1 MEAPS
6 QNGRARS
13 SSTARSSNNPHLAPV
28 QNNLSSLQFTDPTT
42 NNQLHTDPSL
52 SGNSSSNNNNNTYP
66 TTTSSNNEQF
76 IFTTPYLAATSQD
89 GLGFNPNVTAPERA
103 FNQQENFS
111 QAFDT
116 SFLDQ
121 LEQPTTGVNDNRD
134 SQPFPEFD
142 SSDQGFNFDEFNTF
156 THQDQTSGFNTS
168 SAMLGTI
175 QQPTI
180 NPADFAHP
188 LSSPQM
194 PNSPHLVPPETVSSP
209 NRPASPAA
217 ASSPGTF
224 YTPQHSRHTSLDP
237 ASAAFMGPDAQSNWQ
252 GILGNSSFQ
261 GHRRAPSEH
270 SDVSSVSHSPFLPQ
284 HETFDT
290 SAHASAHASAQ
301 PSPHLA
307 PQTDPSLYDNAFGM
321 ETFTI
326 SDRDQKHGYSPAHS
340 PYISPRL
347 SPQMHNT
354 ELDPDNQLLLSQHM
368 PQIQSTGQDPYAG
381 TSAPA
386 LPNFQAQTGLGDM
399 GQAAQMTPPS
409 INVEFAPPSRTST
422 VDAPKLNAD
431 ADTLSPPISRARG
444 RSKSDPFMSRPM
456 SPSSLGAALGS
467 NTSSTSSLS
476 PSRVPGGAF
485 STPSSREASPVSKNR
500 RQSTSSLDSRSYILD
515 LANPQRPGSNPA
527 DSKRVQKHPA
537 TFQCTLCPKKFTRA
551 YNLRSHLRTHTDER
565 PFVCTICGRAF
576 ARQHD
581 RRRHESLHS
590 GERRFVCRGDMS
602 SGRQWGCGRRFARA
616 DALGRHFRSE
626 AGRVC
631 IKPLLDEEAIERDN
645 LSQQQQQQ
653 QQQQGG
659 TSQSHLQPTN
669 QPLTIPGMDGHGG
682 SFTLPAALLA
692 QYPALQGLQW
702 DQIAPPADDNSDIGG
717 RSSFDASSGGEF
729 GFGDEDEPVNAG
741 YMNQSSGQQ
750 QQQQQQLGSDQL
762 NPGAAGGGW
771 SQPGQ
776 GWANEYNG
784 IR

>member
-6 QNGRARS
+6 QNGRERS
-13 SSTARSSNNPHLAPV
+13 SSAAQSNNNSHFAP
-28 QNNLSSLQFTDPTT
+28 DPT
-42 NNQLHTDPSL
+42 NSNRLHTNQSL
-52 SGNSSSNNNNNTYP
+52 SGTSNSDNNYL
-66 TTTSSNNEQF
+66 TTTSTSNQQF
-76 IFTTPYLAATSQD
+76 LFTTPYLTATSQD
-89 GLGFNPNVTAPERA
+89 GLGFTTNVTAPERS
-103 FNQQENFS
+103 FNQQEDFS
-111 QAFDT
+111 QTFDT
-116 SFLDQ
+116 NFLDS
-121 LEQPTTGVNDNRD
+121 LEHSTAGVNDSRD

-142 SSDQGFNFDEFNTF
+142 NSDHGFNFDEFSTF

-168 SAMLGTI
+168 NAMMSTI

-180 NPADFAHP
+180 NPADFAQP

-194 PNSPHLVPPETVSSP
+194 PTSPHLIPPETVSSP

-237 ASAAFMGPDAQSNWQ
+237 ASAAYISTDSQSNWH
-252 GILGNSSFQ
+252 GILGNSSFR

-284 HETFDT
+284 HDTFDN
-290 SAHASAHASAQ
+290 SAHPSAQ
-301 PSPHLA
+301 PSPRLP
-307 PQTDPSLYDNAFGM
+307 PQADPRLYDNAFGM
-321 ETFTI
+321 EAFTI
-326 SDRDQKHGYSPAHS
+326 SERDQNNGYSPAHS

-347 SPQMHNT
+347 SPQLHNT
-354 ELDPDNQLLLSQHM
+354 DLDPDSSLLLAQHI
-368 PQIQSTGQDPYAG
+368 PRVQGTQDPYAG
-381 TSAPA
+381 TSAP
-386 LPNFQAQTGLGDM
+386 PVPGFQAQAGLGDM

-431 ADTLSPPISRARG
+431 GDTLSPPISRARG

-456 SPSSLGAALGS
+456 SPSSLGASLGGTNS
-467 NTSSTSSLS
+467 NAGSLS
-476 PSRVPGGAF
+476 PSLVPSGTF
-485 STPSSREASPVSKNR
+485 STPSSREVSPVSKNR

-515 LANPQRPGSNPA
+515 LANPQRPGSNPQ

-631 IKPLLDEEAIERDN
+631 IKPLLDEEALERDALN
-645 LSQQQQQQ
+645 QQQQQQQ
-653 QQQQGG
+653 QQQQGS
-659 TSQSHLQPTN
+659 TSPGHLQPNN
-669 QPLTIPGMDGHGG
+669 QPLTIPGMDGHGS

-702 DQIAPPADDNSDIGG
+702 DQIAPPVDDNSDIGG

-729 GFGDEDEPVNAG
+729 GFGDEEDPVNTG
-741 YMNQSSGQQ
+741 YLNQPSGQPQ
-750 QQQQQQLGSDQL
+750 QQQQQQLGAGQL
-762 NPGAAGGGW
+762 NPGPAGSGW
-771 SQPGQ
+771 PQSGQ
-776 GWANEYNG
+776 AWTNEYNS

>member
-1 MEAPS
+1 MMEEPS

-13 SSTARSSNNPHLAPV
+13 SSTAAQSNINSHYT
-28 QNNLSSLQFTDPTT
+28 QDPT
-42 NNQLHTDPSL
+42 NNQLHTSQSL
-52 SGNSSSNNNNNTYP
+52 STNANSNNSYP
-66 TTTSSNNEQF
+66 TTTSTNNQQF
-76 IFTTPYLAATSQD
+76 LFTTPYLTATSQE
-89 GLGFNPNVTAPERA
+89 GLGFTTNVTAPESQ
-103 FNQQENFS
+103 FNQQGDFS

-116 SFLDQ
+116 NFLDQ
-121 LEQPTTGVNDNRD
+121 LDQATSGINDNRD

-142 SSDQGFNFDEFNTF
+142 TSDPGFNFDDFNTF

-168 SAMLGTI
+168 TTMMGTI
-175 QQPTI
+175 QQQPTI
-180 NPADFAHP
+180 NPADFAQP

-194 PNSPHLVPPETVSSP
+194 PNSPHLVPPETASSP
-209 NRPASPAA
+209 NNRPGSPAA

-237 ASAAFMGPDAQSNWQ
+237 ASAAYINTDVQSNWQ

-270 SDVSSVSHSPFLPQ
+270 SDVSSVSHSPFLAQ
-284 HETFDT
+284 HDTFDT
-290 SAHASAHASAQ
+290 SAHPSAQ
-301 PSPHLA
+301 PSPRLP

-321 ETFTI
+321 EAFTI
-326 SDRDQKHGYSPAHS
+326 SERDHNNAFSPAHS

-347 SPQMHNT
+347 SPQLQNT
-354 ELDPDNQLLLSQHM
+354 ELDPDNSLLLSQNM
-368 PQIQSTGQDPYAG
+368 PQMQGATQDTYVG
-381 TSAPA
+381 TSAP
-386 LPNFQAQTGLGDM
+386 PVPSFQAQQSRLSDM

-422 VDAPKLNAD
+422 VEGPKLGAD
-431 ADTLSPPISRARG
+431 GDTLSPPMNRARG
-444 RSKSDPFMSRPM
+444 RSKSDPYMSRPM
-456 SPSSLGAALGS
+456 APSLGVSQGGAAINAG
-467 NTSSTSSLS
+467 SLS
-476 PSRVPGGAF
+476 PSRAPGGTF
-485 STPSSREASPVSKNR
+485 SPPSSREASPVSKNR

-515 LANPQRPGSNPA
+515 LANPQRPGSNTQ

-565 PFVCTICGRAF
+565 PFVCTVCGRAF

-631 IKPLLDEEAIERDN
+631 IKPLLDEEALERESLN
-645 LSQQQQQQ
+645 QQQQ
-653 QQQQGG
+653 QQQQGNASTG
-659 TSQSHLQPTN
+659 HLQPGN
-669 QPLTIPGMDGHGG
+669 QPLTVPGMDGSGG

-702 DQIAPPADDNSDIGG
+702 DQIAAPVDDNSDIGG

-729 GFGDEDEPVNAG
+729 GFGDEEEPVNTG
-741 YMNQSSGQQ
+741 FLNQPPGQSPQ
-750 QQQQQQLGSDQL
+750 HQLVGDQL
-762 NPGAAGGGW
+762 NPSTTGGAW
-771 SQPGQ
+771 PQPGQ
-776 GWANEYNG
+776 GWTNDYNG

>member
-13 SSTARSSNNPHLAPV
+13 SSAARSNSNSHFTQV
-28 QNNLSSLQFTDPTT
+28 QNNLNSLQFTDPTN
-42 NNQLHTDPSL
+42 NNQLHADQSL
-52 SGNSSSNNNNNTYP
+52 SGNNNNNTYP
-66 TTTSSNNEQF
+66 TTTSSSNEQF
-76 IFTTPYLAATSQD
+76 LFTTPYLAATSQD
-89 GLGFNPNVTAPERA
+89 GLGFTTNVTAPERA
-103 FNQQENFS
+103 FNQQEDFS

-121 LEQPTTGVNDNRD
+121 LEQPGTGVNDSRD
-134 SQPFPEFD
+134 SQPFPDFD
-142 SSDQGFNFDEFNTF
+142 NSDQGFNFEEFGTF

-168 SAMLGTI
+168 NAMMGTI

-180 NPADFAHP
+180 NPANFAHP

-194 PNSPHLVPPETVSSP
+194 PTSPHLVPPETVSSP

-237 ASAAFMGPDAQSNWQ
+237 ASAAYITSGGVQSDWQ
-252 GILGNSSFQ
+252 GILGQSSFQ

-284 HETFDT
+284 HDTFDAST
-290 SAHASAHASAQ
+290 HASAHPSAH
-301 PSPHLA
+301 PSPHLP

-326 SDRDQKHGYSPAHS
+326 SEREQKRGYSPGHS

-347 SPQMHNT
+347 SPQLHNA
-354 ELDPDNQLLLSQHM
+354 ELDPDNSLLLAQHM
-368 PQIQSTGQDPYAG
+368 PQNSTQDPYSS
-381 TSAPA
+381 TSAPSM
-386 LPNFQAQTGLGDM
+386 PGFQAQTGPGDM

-431 ADTLSPPISRARG
+431 GDTLSPPISRARG
-444 RSKSDPFMSRPM
+444 RSKSDPYMSRPM
-456 SPSSLGAALGS
+456 SPSSLGSVLGGATS
-467 NTSSTSSLS
+467 NTSSLS
-476 PSRVPGGAF
+476 PSRVSGGAF
-485 STPSSREASPVSKNR
+485 STPSSREASPASKNR
-500 RQSTSSLDSRSYILD
+500 RQSTSSLDNRTYILD
-515 LANPQRPGSNPA
+515 LANPQRPGSNPQ
-527 DSKRVQKHPA
+527 DPKRVQKHPA

-645 LSQQQQQQ
+645 LNQQQQH

-659 TSQSHLQPTN
+659 TPQGHLQPTN
-669 QPLTIPGMDGHGG
+669 QPLTVQGMDGHGG

-702 DQIAPPADDNSDIGG
+702 DQMVAPVDDNSDIGG

-729 GFGDEDEPVNAG
+729 GFGDEEDSVNAG
-741 YMNQSSGQQ
+741 YLNHSPGQQ
-750 QQQQQQLGSDQL
+750 QQQMGGDPL

-771 SQPGQ
+771 PQSNQS
-776 GWANEYNG
+776 WANEYNG